1 MSNRRSVNAII
12 SISGMLLV
20 LALAYGIDSLRQYTD
35 RYYQETFSH
44 GFEIH
49 LSYVITNLL
58 LSGAI
63 ILWLWFVFARVD
75 FDKWVYAIFVCTG
88 LLITIYP
95 IIYFTDLGVLYV
107 AYRLSPSFQI
117 YLASGIIA
125 MAGVLKLITTQK
137 KL

>member
-12 SISGMLLV
+12 SISGMLLL

-63 ILWLWFVFARVD
+63 VLWLWFVFVRVD
-75 FDKWVYAIFVCTG
+75 LDKWVYAIFVCTG

-107 AYRLSPSFQI
+107 AYRLSPIFQI
-117 YLASGIIA
+117 YLTSGIIA
-125 MAGVLKLITTQK
+125 MAGVLKLITTHK
-137 KL
+137 KP

>member
-1 MSNRRSVNAII
+1 
-12 SISGMLLV
+12 MLLL

-63 ILWLWFVFARVD
+63 VLWLWFVFVRVD
-75 FDKWVYAIFVCTG
+75 LDKWVYAIFVCTG

-107 AYRLSPSFQI
+107 AYRLSPIFQI
-117 YLASGIIA
+117 YLTSGIIA
-125 MAGVLKLITTQK
+125 MAGVLKLITTHK
-137 KL
+137 KP

>member
-1 MSNRRSVNAII
+1 
-12 SISGMLLV
+12 MLLL
-20 LALAYGIDSLRQYTD
+20 LALAYEIDSLRQYTD
-35 RYYQETFSH
+35 RYYQETFSY

-49 LSYVITNLL
+49 LSYVITNLI

-63 ILWLWFVFARVD
+63 VLWLWFVFAKVD
-75 FDKWVYAIFVCTG
+75 LDKWVYAIFVCTG

-107 AYRLSPSFQI
+107 SYRLSPIFQI

-125 MAGVLKLITTQK
+125 MAGVLKLITIQK